1 MLHAARIVAVAL
13 AAFFVVAVVD
23 GPRSTRDAEAFSL
36 PVHRSILDGALTGAM
51 SADALDTVYGYFAGL
66 VGSGNAGQ
74 DVFPGQYH
82 AEYHVDSARNP
93 EEICT
98 LWSEGFQSF
107 MDTAV
112 RLSAPK
118 GVEKREL
125 EDRNGALAAFGQA
138 THAMADFYSHTNWV
152 ELHADAGRRPGQ
164 APLLD
169 GVCNPSA
176 FPPTLQSGYADMN
189 EYIANGGASWCPG
202 MTPPPGFTYC
212 HDDLNKDEPE
222 GTHGGRRPGPPG
234 NQTFIAG
241 ETFHSL
247 AVGLATQ
254 GTRDMWEAL
263 HTRIVKA
270 YDSETVDGECV
281 FQKLAFGGTKSCLK
295 RWNVEGSVADEQR
308 GPRAEGHDAGGH
320 VAINVSFK
328 GFVRMPEAAP
338 PANAPA
344 LDPNVAE
351 YARLLA
357 AEGWNVTGEAQG
369 TLSVSSS
376 DVHPGTTYNC
386 TTSDSGPAKVT
397 IFGKL
402 KDDQVRLMVLALSE
416 GDLSYCGEHTTAPR
430 RQRVMTYTPLDT
442 ESNVSVLRAK
452 DSELVEVKLADNAD
466 GRQVVRPRAD
476 SPGLQHTV
484 IWQVKLTAPRP

>member
-1 MLHAARIVAVAL
+1 
-13 AAFFVVAVVD
+13 
-23 GPRSTRDAEAFSL
+23 
-36 PVHRSILDGALTGAM
+36 M

-74 DVFPGQYH
+74 DVLPGQYH

-93 EEICT
+93 EEICK
-98 LWSEGFQSF
+98 LWSEGFQTF
-107 MDTAV
+107 MDKAV

-138 THAMADFYSHTNWV
+138 THAMADFSSHTNWV

-164 APLLD
+164 APLLG
-169 GVCNPSA
+169 GVCNPA
-176 FPPTLQSGYADMN
+176 DFPPTLQSGYADMD

-222 GTHGGRRPGPPG
+222 GAHANRRPGPPG

-254 GTRDMWEAL
+254 GTRDMWEVL
-263 HTRIVKA
+263 HQRIVKA

-281 FQKLAFGGTKSCLK
+281 FQKLAFGGNKSCLK
-295 RWNVEGSVADEQR
+295 RWNLDGTIADELR

-320 VAINVSFK
+320 VVINVSFK
-328 GFVRMPEAAP
+328 GHLRMPEAAP
-338 PANAPA
+338 ANGAA
-344 LDPNVAE
+344 VDPEVAE
-351 YARLLA
+351 YARMLA
-357 AEGWNVTGEAQG
+357 AEGWNVTGEG
-369 TLSVSSS
+369 RSTLSVASA

-386 TTSDSGPAKVT
+386 STSDSGPAKVM

-402 KDDQVRLMVLALSE
+402 KDDNLRLMLLVPSE

-430 RQRVMTYTPLDT
+430 RQRVMTHTPLDT
-442 ESNVSVLRAK
+442 ESASVLRAK
-452 DSELVEVKLADNAD
+452 DSELVEVKLADNAG
-466 GRQVVRPRAD
+466 GRQVVRPRTD
-476 SPGLQHTV
+476 SPSAQHTV
-484 IWQVKLTAPRP
+484 TWDVKLMAPRQ